1 MTQSARSPHSQTS
14 GPQAVTQGPHAG
26 LTEWLGE
33 RGYSAASAAA
43 LMEFDISYFQW
54 FRIVMRGEVRDLL
67 LHALDE
73 PLDPAS
79 FQGLTAVARIAT
91 GLGRQ
96 APEDPTIGL
105 VAEEMCVDPSRAS
118 RIVADLVARDLLER
132 GVAQE
137 DARKSVLRLTPKG
150 IETMRRFRDTKWAM
164 LAQVFD
170 GWTEAEIDSFSI
182 LFRRYAQSIGDY
194 IAQER
199 AKG

>member
-1 MTQSARSPHSQTS
+1 MDRTHPAQRPLLAKDPHE
-14 GPQAVTQGPHAG
+14 G
-26 LTEWLGE
+26 LPEWLAA
-33 RGYSAASAAA
+33 RGYTAQSAAA
-43 LMEFDISYFQW
+43 MMEFDISYFQW

-67 LHALDE
+67 LHAMDE

-91 GLGRQ
+91 GLGRVT
-96 APEDPTIGL
+96 PEEPTIGL

-118 RIVADLVARDLLER
+118 RIVADLVARDLVER

-150 IETMRRFRDTKWAM
+150 IETMRRFRDTKWSM

-170 GWTEAEIDSFSI
+170 GWTDAEIDSFST